1 MFGRRKQSD
10 FSAEIEAHLSH
21 EVDRL
26 RELGLSDEEARA
38 VARREFGNLAAAQE
52 RFYEASRWMW
62 WDHLRND
69 IRYALRLMAKDAR
82 LTAIVVVTLAL
93 GIAANSIIFS
103 AVRAVLLRPLPVQA
117 TQSIGTG
124 VGQRP
129 AVRRGVRLGFISGL
143 SRLACSQPGI

>member
-1 MFGRRKQSD
+1 MFGRRRQSD

-21 EVDRL
+21 EADHL

-38 VARREFGNLAAAQE
+38 AARRQFGNVAAAE
-52 RFYEASRWMW
+52 EKFYEAGRWMW

-82 LTAIVVVTLAL
+82 STVIVVVTLAL

-103 AVRAVLLRPLPVQA
+103 ALRAVLLRPLPYMQPDRLVQ
-117 TQSIGTG
+117 
-124 VGQRP
+124 VWD
-129 AVRRGVRLGFISGL
+129 SGPR
-143 SRLACSQPGI
+143 SGGE